1 MLPNLAE
8 ADRSSDARS
17 KFIENLEITKKVREG
32 ELDPK
37 VYRGLN
43 GYANYN
49 ANEEVAKNS
58 KHRSNFGPIR
68 APTNIRIS
76 CRFDYNPEL
85 CKDWHDSGYC
95 VFGNSC
101 LYSHDRTNYK
111 TGWELE
117 KDFEQQER
125 ERWKRINNPDY
136 KE

>member
-1 MLPNLAE
+1 M
-8 ADRSSDARS
+8 
-17 KFIENLEITKKVREG
+17 
-32 ELDPK
+32 
-37 VYRGLN
+37 
-43 GYANYN
+43 
-49 ANEEVAKNS
+49 KNS
-58 KHRSNFGPIR
+58 KHKSNFGPIR

-85 CKDWHDSGYC
+85 CKDWHDCGYC

-117 KDFEQQER
+117 KDYEQQER

-136 KE
+136 QAEFEFK